1 MKMAFSVVLSVAHT
15 TMGASIILAGS
26 VVNQVG
32 LTEFQL
38 IERVNSGCQESSR
51 RQHQLRR
58 QRANSVATL
67 LAK

>member
-15 TMGASIILAGS
+15 TMGASIILSA